1 MTHPR
6 NGDSINL
13 ERFAKKWGGAAGG
26 PGGLPHGL
34 GIDNIAPDTLV
45 RLG

>member
-1 MTHPR
+1 MSELEHKVSPR
-6 NGDSINL
+6 V
-13 ERFAKKWGGAAGG
+13 G

-34 GIDNIAPDTLV
+34 GIEKIAANRLV